1 MAIQEKQFLLGKDLR
16 FAPLSCVE
24 GDNLRRDWF
33 NEVFDNYDYNWFPET
48 LNNERYELVEPFNAL
63 LTVLSTNK
71 INFVSS
77 LFELLTSSISQN
89 SLVNNITGKY
99 FTLEHTGTMD
109 IDTMSNTCSSARV
122 TTQFYIYE

>member
-1 MAIQEKQFLLGKDLR
+1 MAIQEKQFLFGKDLR
-16 FAPLSCVE
+16 FAPLSCV
-24 GDNLRRDWF
+24 GGNNLRRDWF

-63 LTVLSTNK
+63 LTVISTNK
-71 INFVSS
+71 IDFVSS

-109 IDTMSNTCSSARV
+109 IDTMSNVCSSARV

>member
-1 MAIQEKQFLLGKDLR
+1 MATSEKQLLFGKDLR

-24 GDNLRRDWF
+24 GNNLSRDWF

-77 LFELLTSSISQN
+77 LFELLTSSILEN

-109 IDTMSNTCSSARV
+109 IDTTSNVCSGANV
-122 TTQFYIYE
+122 TTHFYIYE